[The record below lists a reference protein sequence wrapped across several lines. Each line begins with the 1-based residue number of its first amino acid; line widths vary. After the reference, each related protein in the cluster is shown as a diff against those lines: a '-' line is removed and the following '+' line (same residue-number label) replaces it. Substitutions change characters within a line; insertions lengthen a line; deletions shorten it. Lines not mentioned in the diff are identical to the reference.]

1 MPRIHLLDDED
12 DGVTCRMCLH
22 SFWYKSQLHEHLKSS
37 HSISDPER
45 YEREEREKKLRRI
58 REEQQRHIMAK
69 RQRMG
74 GSGSRSSGGGAR
86 RGMPIGRPGRPIAGP
101 RPSFQ
106 YRDGA
111 FICDL
116 CKKSFSDGN
125 DMVSHWKSH
134 VKKQR
139 MEGGYRGRG
148 RPAINPSGKRG
159 PGRPPKDGY
168 GRVIRKDYISAS
180 GRPITGQSAGR
191 GRGRGRGRGGRSDK
205 GKPRW
210 TSYLVWS
217 TRRRKE
223 IADEGEGFS
232 FAEVAKQISA
242 EWKEVGE
249 EEKEKLQDEAEEMN
263 ACGQRKL
270 ETTVGSSESESST
283 SDSDIDTD
291 PEFEEEGEGEKKPI
305 MLKIKREDG
314 TEEEVPAPKKP
325 RSSRERKR
333 PSFFQE
339 FENEENNLD
348 KILDDFELEQ
358 IEESKQPK
366 PEKKA
371 GNPTGAGRPRGK
383 RRKRTPSPEAPQ
395 EPIELEKSRSG
406 RVRKKPKFQAY
417 FKGEGEED
425 EVTEIGEE
433 SEDDGEFKPD
443 ESDEAE
449 EENEEELEE
458 ELEEEEVEEEEIDEN
473 GVKTIR
479 KIALPPKKRS
489 SLSKKI
495 LTDGEIEEATKAAM
509 SAKSTVENED
519 QDNNSAAGTDAP
531 GISKESE
538 STDNKAPGSN
548 EGVTENNT
556 VESGVANPSA
566 DGDASEKPSQEA
578 FDSEV
583 TMEEEPH
590 KEGANEVDEEPVT
603 EQNTVEVASG
613 EQEKEQVDATEV
625 SSAQD
630 VAPENTT
637 ELAQSTSETA
647 PIEMSV
653 TSETVESAETPVE
666 NATTEPPAP
675 AVDTTSEEDL
685 LASTA
690 SSKMEEGDDKFKDII
705 AESQMDNIFN

>member
-1 MPRIHLLDDED
+1 
-12 DGVTCRMCLH
+12 MCPH

-58 REEQQRHIMAK
+58 REEQQRHIMSK
-69 RQRMG
+69 RRMRG
-74 GSGSRSSGGGAR
+74 SASASASGSR

-148 RPAINPSGKRG
+148 RPAAYPPGKRG

-168 GRVIRKDYISAS
+168 GRVIHKDYTSSS
-180 GRPITGQSAGR
+180 GRPITGRSAGR
-191 GRGRGRGRGGRSDK
+191 GRGRGRGRGGRADK

-210 TSYLVWS
+210 TAYLVWS
-217 TRRRKE
+217 TRRRKQ
-223 IADEGEGFS
+223 IAEEGEGLT
-232 FAEVAKQISA
+232 FAEVAKQISV

-249 EEKEKLQDEAEEMN
+249 DEKDKLQDEAEEMN

-270 ETTVGSSESESST
+270 DTTAGSSESESST

-291 PEFEEEGEGEKKPI
+291 PEFDDDGVEKKPI

-339 FENEENNLD
+339 FENEESNLD
-348 KILDDFELEQ
+348 KILDDFEQEQ

-366 PEKKA
+366 PAKKP
-371 GNPTGAGRPRGK
+371 NPTGAGRPRGK
-383 RRKRTPSPEAPQ
+383 RRKRTPSPE
-395 EPIELEKSRSG
+395 EPEEPVELEKSRSG

-417 FKGEGEED
+417 FKGDGDED
-425 EVTEIGEE
+425 DIQEIDDE

-443 ESDEAE
+443 EDDEAE
-449 EENEEELEE
+449 EEIEDDLEE
-458 ELEEEEVEEEEIDEN
+458 DVEEEEVEEIVD
-473 GVKTIR
+473 GVKVM
-479 KIALPPKKRS
+479 KKVALPPKKRS
-489 SLSKKI
+489 ELSKKI
-495 LTDGEIEEATKAAM
+495 LTDGEIEEATKAALTDKDGE
-509 SAKSTVENED
+509 AKED
-519 QDNNSAAGTDAP
+519 GTAA
-531 GISKESE
+531 SSE
-538 STDNKAPGSN
+538 SP
-548 EGVTENNT
+548 
-556 VESGVANPSA
+556 
-566 DGDASEKPSQEA
+566 
-578 FDSEV
+578 
-583 TMEEEPH
+583 
-590 KEGANEVDEEPVT
+590 EGATKVRRF
-603 EQNTVEVASG
+603 
-613 EQEKEQVDATEV
+613 V
-625 SSAQD
+625 SSYFQ
-630 VAPENTT
+630 VN
-637 ELAQSTSETA
+637 
-647 PIEMSV
+647 
-653 TSETVESAETPVE
+653 
-666 NATTEPPAP
+666 
-675 AVDTTSEEDL
+675 L
-685 LASTA
+685 L
-690 SSKMEEGDDKFKDII
+690 
-705 AESQMDNIFN
+705 